1 MKQRSLGAERLH
13 SIPEVEEESDGVNG
27 AGHQHPSFE
36 DGRRP
41 GTPHAQRRK
50 RPAGDDARRQGQ
62 GHLRRQRSTPRFAD
76 YRYYYCD
83 AAANAADLGRPN
95 RQNTKSP
102 DSGLDCGSEEE
113 GSLGYYAH
121 GSAAQGH
128 VRVIHCEGPVERRA
142 LAMGRRRT
150 LTRQCSVEE
159 EFSDDLAAAAAKSE
173 RTGDFRI
180 RRHLGTQSYRRDA
193 ARSEGRLNE
202 LEPAYHGPSR
212 EAKAQS
218 MSRLDRDQQLVCDPA
233 PSLSLPS

>member
-27 AGHQHPSFE
+27 AGHQHPSFQ

-50 RPAGDDARRQGQ
+50 HPGDDRGGGQ
-62 GHLRRQRSTPRFAD
+62 GSGKTCHLRRQRSTPRFAD
-76 YRYYYCD
+76 YRYYY
-83 AAANAADLGRPN
+83 AADHDLGRPN

-233 PSLSLPS
+233 PSLSLPC